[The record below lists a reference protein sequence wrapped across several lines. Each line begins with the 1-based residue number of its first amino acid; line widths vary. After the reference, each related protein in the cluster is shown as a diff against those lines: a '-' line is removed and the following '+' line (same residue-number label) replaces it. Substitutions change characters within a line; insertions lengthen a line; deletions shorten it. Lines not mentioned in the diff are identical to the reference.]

1 MLSVGRPAAARL
13 AAMSLVLVAGLA
25 QAEIYKYVDPVTGA
39 VEYTNQPKKGAVRM
53 STGDTLSEIPTG
65 NKPNRGAAVKVS
77 TSGSAL
83 TFSTPSIVSNT
94 GYASGGIW
102 RSYDISPDGQRFLVM
117 KQDAT
122 SAQSAAPGFV
132 VVQNWIEELRKLVPA
147 R

>member
-1 MLSVGRPAAARL
+1 MRTFATNVGPSVNGARRL
-13 AAMSLVLVAGLA
+13 
-25 QAEIYKYVDPVTGA
+25 T
-39 VEYTNQPKKGAVRM
+39 T
-53 STGDTLSEIPTG
+53 
-65 NKPNRGAAVKVS
+65 VKVS

-117 KQDAT
+117 KQDA
-122 SAQSAAPGFV
+122 SSGQSAAPGFV